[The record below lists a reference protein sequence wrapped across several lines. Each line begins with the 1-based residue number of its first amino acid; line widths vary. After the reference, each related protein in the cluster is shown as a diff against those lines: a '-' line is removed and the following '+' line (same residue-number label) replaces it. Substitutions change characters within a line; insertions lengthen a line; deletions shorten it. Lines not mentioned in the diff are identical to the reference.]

1 MEEIAKTKKTAKVG
15 TVVSAGMDKTVVV
28 KVQSVVIHKLY
39 HRFVQRSRKFMAH
52 DESNDCKVGDK
63 VQISE
68 CRPLSRNKRFRVVR
82 VIERA
87 S

>member
-1 MEEIAKTKKTAKVG
+1 MEETAKTNKIAKVG

-28 KVQSVVIHKLY
+28 KVQSLVIHKLY
-39 HRFVQRSRKFMAH
+39 HRFVQRTRKFMAH

>member
-1 MEEIAKTKKTAKVG
+1 MEETTKTNKIAKVG

-28 KVQSVVIHKLY
+28 RVQSVVIHKLY

-63 VQISE
+63 VLISE

>member
-1 MEEIAKTKKTAKVG
+1 MEETAKTRKIAKVG

-28 KVQSVVIHKLY
+28 SVLSVVIHKLY
-39 HRFVQRSRKFMAH
+39 HRFVKRSRKFMAH
-52 DESNDCKVGDK
+52 DESNGCKVGDK
-63 VQISE
+63 VMISE
-68 CRPLSRNKRFRVVR
+68 CRPLSRTKRFRVVR

>member
-1 MEEIAKTKKTAKVG
+1 MEETAKTNKIAKVG

-39 HRFVQRSRKFMAH
+39 HRFVQRTRKFMAH

-63 VQISE
+63 VLISE

>member
-1 MEEIAKTKKTAKVG
+1 MEETAKTNKIAKVG

-39 HRFVQRSRKFMAH
+39 HRFVQRTRKFMAH

>member
-1 MEEIAKTKKTAKVG
+1 MEETAKTNKIAKVG

-28 KVQSVVIHKLY
+28 RVQSVVIHKLY

-63 VQISE
+63 VQIQE
-68 CRPLSRNKRFRVVR
+68 CRPLSRTKRFRVVR

>member
-1 MEEIAKTKKTAKVG
+1 MEETTKTNKIAKVG

-28 KVQSVVIHKLY
+28 RVQSVVIHKLY

-52 DESNDCKVGDK
+52 DEANDCKVGDK
-63 VQISE
+63 VLISE

>member
-1 MEEIAKTKKTAKVG
+1 MESTSRIRKVTKVG
-15 TVVSAGMDKTVVV
+15 TVVSAAMDKTVVV
-28 KVQSVVIHKLY
+28 KVESVVMHKLY

-52 DESNDCKVGDK
+52 DEASACKMGDK
-63 VQISE
+63 VQIVE